1 MVLPVLCVLYIF
13 KANYVC
19 RLHIPGSGAAKRL
32 LDFLLMQKSDVNL
45 VSASSAAATGRK
57 EESRDGEINDQLNSF
72 NTDYLSFFCYTTL
85 LPFF

>member
-1 MVLPVLCVLYIF
+1 MYLSY
-13 KANYVC
+13 YYSVC

-57 EESRDGEINDQLNSF
+57 EESRDGEMTEQLYMYRVGHLLGNLGWVDF
-72 NTDYLSFFCYTTL
+72 NLCCYTQ
-85 LPFF
+85 PR